1 LKKFPGESSLEQRIH
16 EDPLRF
22 KEILYFLLTAEVRFA
37 SKNRDLR
44 GFYDESKDFYLAT
57 PWHTRCCFQKCIS
70 QRLIDLSRRR
80 NLRTQFF
87 SGGNK
92 MKTRALL
99 FSASLLVGGFLVP
112 LGSSSA
118 QTDAGLPPAAD
129 NSAMN
134 QRDQGHET
142 LTPMDQSS
150 KPTDVKMT
158 REIRRAIVKDDQLS
172 MDAKNIKIITV
183 DGAVTL
189 RGPVKTEQ
197 EKADIAAKAAQL
209 AGDSNVHDELEVA
222 GQ

>member
-1 LKKFPGESSLEQRIH
+1 MAHSLLFSKATNIATIH
-16 EDPLRF
+16 E
-22 KEILYFLLTAEVRFA
+22 IYFGE
-37 SKNRDLR
+37 
-44 GFYDESKDFYLAT
+44 ES
-57 PWHTRCCFQKCIS
+57 
-70 QRLIDLSRRR
+70 
-80 NLRTQFF
+80 NLQTQS
-87 SGGNK
+87 SGGKK
-92 MKTRALL
+92 MRKRALL

-118 QTDAGLPPAAD
+118 QTDVSAAPAAD

-134 QRDQGHET
+134 QRDRGHET

-150 KPTDVKMT
+150 KPTDVNMT

-197 EKADIAAKAAQL
+197 ETADIAAKAAQL
-209 AGDSNVHDELEVA
+209 AGDSNVHNQLEVA